1 MERVSRTDEKGGA
14 PRLVRVEGR
23 ELLHEAVDDDEAVVI
38 DEREPPARA
47 SVSRFVIAVAKR
59 AFRGL

>member
-1 MERVSRTDEKGGA
+1 M
-14 PRLVRVEGR
+14 RVEGR

-47 SVSRFVIAVAKR
+47 NVSRFVIAVAKR